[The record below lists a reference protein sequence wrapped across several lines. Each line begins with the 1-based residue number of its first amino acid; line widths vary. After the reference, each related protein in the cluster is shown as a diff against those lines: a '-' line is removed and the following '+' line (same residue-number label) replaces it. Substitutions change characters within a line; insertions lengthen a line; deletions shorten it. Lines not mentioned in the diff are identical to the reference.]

1 MAEQKPNAA
10 VRPQQGV
17 RQAANPSGVIHVRT
31 SYSGQYV
38 VIGNHL
44 AQHHQLSLTAIGLA
58 THIFSLPE
66 SALVDIR
73 TLADRFPEGRE
84 RIASGLRE
92 LEETGYL
99 KRVRERSETGR
110 LVTRTY
116 AHHTPE
122 RAVPYLVRGR
132 TGAARERGPVARSTA
147 AGTEGTSG
155 TSQEGDQARA
165 ALLPPIRSCEPA
177 AVDVP
182 AGDLPGPEA
191 VAASAD
197 SSVVPEEV
205 AASRHAVLPQEA
217 LPSAVPEGGEPSRT
231 HRHHDKAV
239 ALLAGLRRTDD
250 RLTLSARDVNTL
262 APSVIRWFE
271 RGATA
276 DVVHRV
282 LTFDLPVD
290 MRRAAGVLAYRLGE
304 LLPPPLPAVTAPTP
318 SPASVPVAGRPDP
331 FQTCDGCERAFRA
344 SDPGRCRDCR
354 TAAGRAGEMARAA

>member
-10 VRPQQGV
+10 VRPSQGV
-17 RQAANPSGVIHVRT
+17 RQSANPSGVIHVRT

-66 SALVDIR
+66 STLVDIR

-132 TGAARERGPVARSTA
+132 TGAARERGAVVRRSS
-147 AGTEGTSG
+147 AGAERTSG
-155 TSQEGDQARA
+155 AVAQEGDQARA
-165 ALLPPIRSCEPA
+165 ARLPSPPSGEPGSG
-177 AVDVP
+177 DVP
-182 AGDLPGPEA
+182 PVGSACPETSTA
-191 VAASAD
+191 PEEAAASDAPA
-197 SSVVPEEV
+197 VPEENL
-205 AASRHAVLPQEA
+205 ASA
-217 LPSAVPEGGEPSRT
+217 SPELGESPPV
-231 HRHHDKAV
+231 HRDHGKAV

-250 RLTLSARDVNTL
+250 RLVLSARDVNAL
-262 APSVIRWFE
+262 APGVIRWFE

-290 MRRAAGVLAYRLGE
+290 MRRAAGVLGYRLDE
-304 LLPPPLPAVTAPTP
+304 LLPPPLPAVPAP
-318 SPASVPVAGRPDP
+318 SPGPVSGARRPDP

-354 TAAGRAGEMARAA
+354 AVPGSVGSVARAA